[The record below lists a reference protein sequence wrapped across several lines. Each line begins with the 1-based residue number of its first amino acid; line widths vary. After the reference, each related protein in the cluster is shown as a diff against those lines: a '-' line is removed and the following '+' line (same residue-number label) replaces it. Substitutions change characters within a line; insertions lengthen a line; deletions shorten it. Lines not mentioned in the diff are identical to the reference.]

1 MVSSENFEV
10 LHKILTKIAGDST
23 TYAVAHVP
31 ASDASFDRD
40 DTFGS
45 VSGETEQSFDPEQ
58 TTSVNTSRQSHRSSQ
73 SKSSDP
79 SFDPERTT
87 SVNTSRPSHL
97 SSKTDVYREQSKGSK
112 NGFDPEAQ
120 LPRSQN
126 SPRFSAI

>member
-1 MVSSENFEV
+1 MSTSIVSSENFAV
-10 LHKILTKIAGDST
+10 LHEILTKIAGDST

-45 VSGETEQSFDPEQ
+45 VSGETEQSFDPE
-58 TTSVNTSRQSHRSSQ
+58 
-73 SKSSDP
+73 
-79 SFDPERTT
+79 RTT
-87 SVNTSRPSHL
+87 SVNTLRPSHL
-97 SSKTDVYREQSKGSK
+97 SSKTDVYREQPNGSK

>member
-1 MVSSENFEV
+1 M
-10 LHKILTKIAGDST
+10 
-23 TYAVAHVP
+23 P

-45 VSGETEQSFDPEQ
+45 VSGETRSNIGTSEQSYDPER
-58 TTSVNTSRQSHRSSQ
+58 TTSVIQSRQSY
-73 SKSSDP
+73 
-79 SFDPERTT
+79 DPERTT
-87 SVNTSRPSHL
+87 SVNTLRPSHL
-97 SSKTDVYREQSKGSK
+97 SSKTDVYREQPNGSK